1 MKHLNISLFA
11 PLLLAALAAC
21 SSGPS
26 TGGQNP
32 GTDPPSTLFT
42 ETNAWTGELPADAEQ
57 ITSADFQAQVA
68 SGELTLVSATSLA
81 AQKAARQQQYLQD
94 KATLTA
100 VADKSEYLTALLAEA
115 NSVPDAPADQQASLP
130 GGQTVVLDGLAT
142 RLRVAAE
149 AERQGSSLGNGTDDY
164 ARTYELLPPEVQARS
179 PSPDS
184 LKGQSAAQVRSA
196 LNALDAQLNA
206 AADLDRLRAEPAGSV
221 LRAQAAIDPGNGSDN
236 NAPCA
241 APKGLQAAFWFPLKT
256 FLSPI
261 KDQGR
266 RGTCWAFAATAA
278 LDSREAV
285 QNGAASNLSEQFL
298 VNKVKEDWDS
308 DDYVD
313 GYTSEKALNSAADRG
328 QAMPP
333 EGSWTYNRSLNRP
346 TDQSG
351 SGAYA
356 NSCTDYSGTC
366 SDTSHQSRRV
376 CTTVVF
382 KFCGYK
388 SVSFTGPGVAA
399 GHTIQAWKSGET
411 FNLNR
416 YRTLMAGG
424 HALLASFTVYRGF
437 MDDAAGNGGY
447 VTNFSQTKFTKNA
460 DGTTSE
466 VKDNYGGHAVLIVG
480 YIDNVSIGANP
491 LLASIPQAPG
501 GDGYFI
507 VKNSWGC
514 AAADAGYWYVPVAYV
529 KQNFNR
535 LSYLDFDARRSDA
548 WKNAQA
554 TPGGAAGVSVLTNPA
569 RADLRVQTD
578 VAQWFKVSQSVG
590 AATTLTVTSDQG
602 ETLYS
607 GPWTVASGTFGQSLN
622 YTFATAG
629 ARTLTL
635 VARTGATETRASLV
649 VNVVNTAPA
658 LSLSGS
664 GVAYQGVAYPVTA
677 VVSDLNESG
686 AAKLCASTTWA
697 ADAPDTLASGT
708 GCLQTV
714 TFGAT
719 GPRQVRVVTHDSDG
733 ASTARTLSVTVQP
746 PPVNPYP
753 KISAAGVYARDFHN
767 ASGVLRGC
775 YDTAVGVGASIN
787 LSDKGCTQ
795 LVVGTPPPAPQ
806 RYSGGVTVD
815 NPSGEA
821 LTYDW
826 TLYVTNPQTGAERVL
841 ESAIAQATPGFQ
853 LYSPYNAGTTTTPC
867 RLSVRVNAPEASRS
881 KSQTVWSG
889 SCTYETFR
897 LN

>member
-1 MKHLNISLFA
+1 MKYLNVSLFA

-26 TGGQNP
+26 STPPP
-32 GTDPPSTLFT
+32 GSDPPASTVFT
-42 ETNAWTGELPADAEQ
+42 QTNAWTGDFPPDATQ

-68 SGELTLVSATSLA
+68 SGELTLVSASSLA
-81 AQKAARQQQYLQD
+81 AQVAARQKQYVQD

-100 VADKSEYLTALLAEA
+100 VANKSEYVTALLAEA
-115 NSVPDAPADQQASLP
+115 NSVPDAPGDRQASLP
-130 GGQTVVLDGLAT
+130 NGQTVLLDGLAT
-142 RLRVAAE
+142 RLREAAE
-149 AERQGSSLGNGTDDY
+149 AEQQGSSPANGLNDY
-164 ARTYELLPPEVQARS
+164 ARTYELLPPDVQARS
-179 PSPDS
+179 PRPDS
-184 LKGQSAAQVRSA
+184 LKGQSAEQVRTA
-196 LNALDAQLNA
+196 LSDLDTRLNTVA
-206 AADLDRLRAEPAGSV
+206 NLDRLRAEPAGAA
-221 LRAQAAIDPGNGSDN
+221 LHAQAAIDPGNGSDN

-241 APKGLQAAFWFPLKT
+241 APKGLQAAFWFPLKN

-285 QNGAASNLSEQFL
+285 QNGTASDLSEQFL
-298 VNKVKEDWDS
+298 INKVKEDWDS

-313 GYTSEKALNSAADRG
+313 GYTSEKALNTAADKG
-328 QAMPP
+328 QAMPS
-333 EGSWTYNRSLNRP
+333 EGGWTYNRSLDRP
-346 TDQSG
+346 SEKSG
-351 SGAYA
+351 SDGYA
-356 NSCTDYSGTC
+356 SSCDNYTGTC

-388 SVSFTGPGVAA
+388 SVSFGGPGVAA
-399 GHTIQAWKSGET
+399 GHTIQAWKGGET
-411 FNLNR
+411 FDLAR
-416 YRTLMAGG
+416 YRTLLAGG
-424 HALLASFTVYRGF
+424 HALLASFSVYRGF
-437 MDDAAGNGGY
+437 MDDAPGNGGY
-447 VTNFSQTKFTKNA
+447 VTNFSQTKFVKNA
-460 DGTTSE
+460 DGTTTE
-466 VKDNYGGHAVLIVG
+466 VKDTYGGHAVLIVG

-514 AAADAGYWYVPVAYV
+514 NTADAGYWYVPVAYV

-535 LSYLDFDARRSDA
+535 LSYLDFDTRRSDA

-554 TPGGAAGVSVLTNPA
+554 TPGGAASISVVTNPA

-590 AATTLTVTSDQG
+590 AATTLTVTSDKG
-602 ETLYS
+602 ENLYS
-607 GPWTVASGTFGQSLN
+607 GPWTVASGTFGQNLN
-622 YTFATAG
+622 YTFATVG

-635 VARTGATETRASLV
+635 VARTGAAETRASLV
-649 VNVVNTAPA
+649 VNVVNTPPS
-658 LSLSGS
+658 LSLKGSGS
-664 GVAYQGVAYPVTA
+664 AYQGVAYPVTA
-677 VVSDLNESG
+677 VVSDLNESD
-686 AAKLCASTTWA
+686 AAKLCAGTTWS

-719 GPRQVRVVTHDSDG
+719 GPRQVRVVSHDSDG
-733 ASTARTLSVTVQP
+733 ASTAQTLSVTVLP

-753 KISAAGVYARDFHN
+753 KITAAGVYARDFHN

-775 YDTAVGVGASIN
+775 YDTAVGVGATIN
-787 LSDKGCTQ
+787 LDDKGCTQ

-826 TLYVTNPQTGAERVL
+826 TLYVTNPQTGAERAL
-841 ESAIAQATPGFQ
+841 ESVAAQAAPSFQ
-853 LYSPYNAGTTTTPC
+853 LYSPFNAGQTTTPC
-867 RLSVRVNAPEASRS
+867 RLTVKVNAPEASRS